1 MRNWSRKPRRLPR
14 LSAGRCKSETL
25 NQIKDNPFPYSDSNK
40 RYHTFSYATKKQYG
54 KKIAKIPLNA
64 GFTCPN
70 RDGRKAYGGCLFCS
84 AKGSGDTI
92 LADRADLKEQ
102 FALNLARAR
111 QKWPGCLGMAYF
123 QSFSNTYAPLEM
135 LQDIYTPFFADPD
148 VAALSIATRTDCLD
162 EKAAAWFGQMQEQYG
177 KEVWLE
183 FGLQSIHPA
192 TEKAMNFAHSP
203 QDAQQAIRLCKRY
216 GLKSCLH
223 LVNGLPNESRSMMV
237 ETARFAAG
245 LEPDAVKIHML
256 HILKNSRL
264 GQQYLKKPFSLLDQK
279 EYVSIV
285 ADQLEV
291 LPAQII
297 IERVTGDGLAS
308 ELLAPLWTM
317 KKTITANEIDKELLA
332 RNSWQGKHS
341 TRPDKPARSID
352 LIR

>member
-1 MRNWSRKPRRLPR
+1 MRNWSRKPRQLPR

-192 TEKAMNFAHSP
+192 TAKAMNFAHTP
-203 QDAQQAIRLCKRY
+203 EEAAQVIDLCHKY
-216 GLKSCLH
+216 GLASCLH
-223 LVNGLPNESRSMMV
+223 LINGLPGETEEDML
-237 ETARFAAG
+237 ETARFAAK
-245 LEPDAVKIHML
+245 LHPDAIKIHML
-256 HILKNSRL
+256 HLLDNSAL
-264 GQQYLKKPFSLLDQK
+264 GQDYRKAPFSLLSQE
-279 EYVSIV
+279 EYVEIV
-285 ADQLEV
+285 CDQLEI
-291 LPAQII
+291 LPPEII

-308 ELLAPLWTM
+308 DLIAPLWTI
-317 KKTITANEIDKELLA
+317 KKTMTANEIDKQLLA
-332 RNSWQGKHS
+332 RDSWQGKFAS
-341 TRPDKPARSID
+341 
-352 LIR
+352 